1 MPKRKPDPFATEMET
16 FQITSMTHLKTGLST
31 IETFILTTLLPHD
44 IPDYPTPD
52 EDPILDCDLS
62 HSEFVDMIYSLKNL
76 KSPGFDIILNEDIT
90 STILEESEDD
100 PVPPSQRIDLLKAFF
115 KILSE
120 YWFNECVPRDF
131 KRTLLR
137 PFLKKSNAVSSE
149 PKNYRPISL
158 LNTLMKL
165 Y

>member
-90 STILEESEDD
+90 WKILEESEDD
-100 PVPPSQRIDLLKAFF
+100 PVPPI
-115 KILSE
+115 
-120 YWFNECVPRDF
+120 
-131 KRTLLR
+131 T
-137 PFLKKSNAVSSE
+137 
-149 PKNYRPISL
+149 KN
-158 LNTLMKL
+158 
-165 Y
+165 